1 MLHIVYT
8 QLITLVTV
16 DAPDDGDDNND
27 DGDDYN
33 DEGDDYN
40 DDSDGNCLDFFLHF
54 RCKVIYYPG
63 NRVFY
68 VT

>member
-1 MLHIVYT
+1 MIYYN
-8 QLITLVTV
+8 
-16 DAPDDGDDNND
+16 DDGDDYNDDGDDNND